1 VKFALI
7 LFKFIYKG
15 KLYPDSYNEKERK
28 IFGLTEKDID
38 LFYQYGKLCNAG
50 YNVGIIY
57 PNGDIRQC
65 YQINKSLG
73 SIYEGIKFK
82 DKLTRCPFKFCNCPV
97 NMYDLS
103 LFRKAV
109 SEVGSYDSDWIQF
122 GKTLFNLRMKNLL
135 YNYYLTDNVRKLI
148 HKIFMR
154 IKFTRNYLLKLQ
166 GN

>member
-1 VKFALI
+1 
-7 LFKFIYKG
+7 
-15 KLYPDSYNEKERK
+15 
-28 IFGLTEKDID
+28 
-38 LFYQYGKLCNAG
+38 
-50 YNVGIIY
+50 
-57 PNGDIRQC
+57 
-65 YQINKSLG
+65 
-73 SIYEGIKFK
+73 
-82 DKLTRCPFKFCNCPV
+82 
-97 NMYDLS
+97 MYDLS